1 MEPISQPKIKV
12 SMVFE
17 SFKFKVKTIQAQS
30 SLPIG
35 VIYIDRYFDGLPIE
49 VPKPYNQFII
59 SYIFPSIKSK
69 SLEKSHFFTTLI
81 QNTVYRGV
89 TEGLDSLIYITQ
101 TYLIDNNS
109 NSTTSSPTFV
119 IISIPFD
126 FITNQG
132 RFPEFFSSSFSEKI
146 RRRSCYKNFIAECK
160 ESINDLKLQSF
171 QNLKKISVL
180 TKQLNSL
187 KNSPEKTVLG
197 DCILCYENPKSTVFL
212 PCGHIL
218 SCGKCTIRNL
228 KIQLNRKLSLRKKPK
243 RCPLC
248 NGAIVKAV
256 EIINSKF

>member
-30 SLPIG
+30 TLPIV

-49 VPKPYNQFII
+49 VPIQYNQFII
-59 SYIFPSIKSK
+59 SYIFPSSNPK
-69 SLEKSHFFTTLI
+69 SLEKSHFFTTLT

-89 TEGLDSLIYITQ
+89 AEGLDSLIYITK
-101 TYLIDNNS
+101 TYPTDYNS
-109 NSTTSSPTFV
+109 NLTTYSPTY
-119 IISIPFD
+119 IILSIPFS
-126 FITNQG
+126 FISSQG
-132 RFPEFFSSSFSEKI
+132 RFPEFSPGTFSEKI
-146 RRRSCYKNFIAECK
+146 RQRTCYKNWISDCK
-160 ESINDLKLQSF
+160 SSINDLKLQSF

-180 TKQLNSL
+180 TKQLHSL
-187 KNSPEKTVLG
+187 KISPEKTVLG

-218 SCGKCTIRNL
+218 SCGKCTLRNL